1 MPPSLLHRKRKS
13 ENMDIS
19 EIINELGE
27 DRQHYFNAIAPPII
41 QTSNFAFNTVADLR
55 HAFKDEMSGYLY
67 SRGLNPTVD
76 ILRKKLAALDG
87 AEDCLVF
94 NNGAA
99 AIYAAVMANVKGG
112 DHIISVR
119 NPYTW
124 AQKTFDLIL
133 SRFGITT
140 TYIDG
145 THLQQFEEARKPY
158 TTFIYLESPN
168 SWTYAIQ
175 PLKEVAAFA
184 RQHGIVTLIDNSYC
198 TPLYQRPIE
207 MGIDLC
213 MQTATKY
220 ISGHSDTL
228 GGVLTGTHAMMKKIF
243 DLEYLAVGSGIQPF
257 NAWLLLRGL
266 RTLPMRLERIYKT
279 TAEVLQFLKAHTRI
293 EKIIFPLD
301 ESFPQ
306 YHLAKEQMKGAGG
319 LLTITLKEGTV
330 ESITRFC
337 ESLKHFSMAVSWGGH
352 ESLVI
357 PKCAGLEPAQ
367 FNPANEE
374 HQYVR
379 VYTGLEEAGYLIKDL
394 KQALEK

>member
-1 MPPSLLHRKRKS
+1 
-13 ENMDIS
+13 MDLS
-19 EIINELGE
+19 YIINELAE
-27 DRQHYFNAIAPPII
+27 DREQYFNAIAPPII
-41 QTSNFAFNTVADLR
+41 QTSNFAFKTVADLR
-55 HAFKDEMSGYLY
+55 RAFEDEMGGYLY

-99 AIYAAVMANVKGG
+99 AIFAAVLANVKAG

-124 AQKTFDLIL
+124 AQRTFDVIL

-145 THLQQFEEARKPY
+145 KSIEEFEEAVKPY

-168 SWTYAIQ
+168 SWTFSLQ
-175 PLKEVAAFA
+175 PIKEVAAFA
-184 RQHGIVTLIDNSYC
+184 KKHNIVTLIDNSYC
-198 TPLYQRPIE
+198 TPIFQRPIE
-207 MGIDLC
+207 MGIDLS

-228 GGVLTGTHAMMKKIF
+228 GGVLSGSHQLMKKIF
-243 DLEYLAVGSGIQPF
+243 DSEYLNVGSGIQPF

-266 RTLPMRLERIYKT
+266 RTLPARLERISRT
-279 TAEVLQFLKAHTRI
+279 TAEVFQFLKNHPAI
-293 EKIIFPLD
+293 DKLIFPFD

-306 YHLAKEQMKGAGG
+306 YHLAKEQMNGACG
-319 LLTITLKEGTV
+319 LITMTLKDGTM

-337 ESLKHFSMAVSWGGH
+337 ESLQHILMAVSWGGH

-357 PKCAGLEPAQ
+357 PKCAGIQPQ
-367 FNPANEE
+367 DFDPKKEE
-374 HQYVR
+374 HQYIR
-379 VYTGLEEAGYLIKDL
+379 LYTGLEDPKYLINDL
-394 KQALEK
+394 RQALEK